1 MFVHMY
7 NLYLLCGGGIDIY
20 IHLWWSYASI
30 YSIPVSVNTLGQFS
44 IFVIP
49 CILKCFYS
57 SSAFCYSRHPFFA
70 VYMEV
75 YGCQMNVNDADIAW
89 SILKDAGYQ
98 KTQYV
103 EDVRIYLMIDDGRF
117 ACINSLML

>member
-7 NLYLLCGGGIDIY
+7 NLYLLCGRGIDIY
-20 IHLWWSYASI
+20 TSMVELCEY
-30 YSIPVSVNTLGQFS
+30 IPVSVNTLGQFS

-49 CILKCFYS
+49 CILKSFYS

-117 ACINSLML
+117 ACINTLML